1 MNNKFEKGSS
11 NLVFQQGDALSQED
25 FSQMVL
31 QIVLRHRWT
40 ILGVTV
46 LFLVTAFLYL
56 LKATPIYTSASRIYV
71 EQSGPK
77 IISEFD
83 GVMTRSGNYLYT
95 EGELLKSTPI
105 VADVVDHAEIKQLKT
120 FANVDNL
127 AAYVKKNLTVNI
139 GRRDDIITVSFNS
152 PYPAEAAQIVNAV
165 TASYVN
171 YHSARK
177 RSTASEVLR
186 ILQKEKVKRDEE
198 LLGKFAEMLEF
209 TRKNE
214 VVSFDNRGGNV
225 VFERLTKL
233 SDALTEAQ
241 LVALNA
247 KADFEAAKS
256 MENEPAKIRQFA
268 TASASVGNRVFVSD
282 NETQLRSEQRQAE
295 MELEDARYYCTED
308 HPSIQ
313 AIHTKID
320 RIKQELERQTKE
332 FADAY
337 IEVIRLRWVTAKQ
350 REDELQVSFD
360 DQYRAARDL
369 GVKAAEYSVLQSELN
384 RAERTCEILDNR
396 IKELNVTED
405 VGALNISI
413 LEVARPAQT
422 PSEPQKCRIMAIS
435 LALGLTI
442 GVCLAVFQNSLDSRL
457 RSADEISLILGI
469 PILGVIPTMSNGKDT
484 MSSGHKI
491 RSLLKSI
498 VTGGRQRKRTT
509 ISSGT
514 IHSKSL
520 SAQDDD
526 KAIEESNSIME
537 RARKV
542 RSELQSTRWTQRMGK
557 KTQGSV
563 WTTTSD
569 DKTKSKIKTA
579 FIELPIAPKGKISS
593 EKPDVVRRGQKAYLE
608 PKSVVAEAYRT
619 VRTAVFF
626 GVHYEKAKTILITSP
641 APGDGKSTVASN
653 LAITMAQAGQK
664 TLLLDADFRKPMQHN
679 IFQIDSR
686 EKGLSNL
693 LAGAVNLENAVR
705 PGPVENLD
713 ILCCGVDVP
722 NPSEVLNSNSF
733 AEVLEKFSERYDRVV
748 IDSPPVGLVADSQIL
763 SALCK
768 VTLLVLRAEKSTRR
782 HSQQARDSI
791 LSVGGHILG
800 VIVNDVSRKQGR
812 YGYYSSYGSYG
823 GYKYYGHSGT
833 AEKKKQLA
841 V

>member
-1 MNNKFEKGSS
+1 MDDNKFEKGSS
-11 NLVFQQGDALSQED
+11 NLVFPQGDALPQED
-25 FSQMVL
+25 FSQVAL

-40 ILGVTV
+40 ILGTTI
-46 LFLVTAFLYL
+46 LFLVIAFLYL

-77 IISEFD
+77 IISELE

-95 EGELLKSTPI
+95 EGELLKSNPI
-105 VADVVDHAEIKQLKT
+105 VADVVDDAEIQQLKT

-127 AAYVKKNLTVNI
+127 AAYVKRNLNVSI

-177 RSTASEVLR
+177 RSTASEVLK
-186 ILQKEKVKRDEE
+186 ILQKEKLKRDEE

-209 TRKNE
+209 TRENE
-214 VVSFDNRGGNV
+214 VVSFDNKGGNV

-241 LVALNA
+241 LAALNA
-247 KADFEAAKS
+247 KADFEAVKS
-256 MENEPAKIRQFA
+256 MANEPAKIRQFA
-268 TASASVGNRVFVSD
+268 TASASTGIRVFVSD
-282 NETQLRSEQRQAE
+282 NETQLRSEQRQVE
-295 MELEDARYYCTED
+295 MELEDARYHCTEE

-313 AIHTKID
+313 AIHTKIN
-320 RIKQELERQTKE
+320 RIKQELESQTKE

-337 IEVIRLRWVTAKQ
+337 IEVMRLRWVTTKQ

-405 VGALNISI
+405 VGALNISV
-413 LEVARPAQT
+413 LEVARPAQN
-422 PSEPQKCRIMAIS
+422 PSEPQKGRIMAIS
-435 LALGLTI
+435 LALGLTV
-442 GVCLAVFQNSLDSRL
+442 GGCLAVFQNSLDSRL
-457 RSADEISLILGI
+457 RSADEISLVLGI
-469 PILGVIPTMSNGKDT
+469 PILGIIPAMSNGKDIV
-484 MSSGHKI
+484 SSGHKI
-491 RSLLKSI
+491 RSLLKCI
-498 VTGGRQRKRTT
+498 VTGGHQRKRTT

-520 SAQDDD
+520 SAQDDG
-526 KAIEESNSIME
+526 KAMEENNSIME
-537 RARKV
+537 HARKV
-542 RSELQSTRWTQRMGK
+542 RSEIQSIRWAQRTGK
-557 KTQGSV
+557 KTHGSV
-563 WTTTSD
+563 WTTTSC
-569 DKTKSKIKTA
+569 DKARSKTKTA
-579 FIELPIAPKGKISS
+579 FIDLPIVAKGKISS

-626 GVHYEKAKTILITSP
+626 GVHYKKAKTILITSP
-641 APGDGKSTVASN
+641 APGDGKSTVSSN

-686 EKGLSNL
+686 KEGLSNL
-693 LAGAVNLENAVR
+693 LAGAINLKDAIQ
-705 PGPVENLD
+705 PGPIENLD
-713 ILCCGVDVP
+713 ILCCGIDIP

-733 AEVLEKFSERYDRVV
+733 AEVLEDISEQYDRVV

-782 HSQQARDSI
+782 HSQQARDSV

-800 VIVNDVSRKQGR
+800 VIVNDVSRKHGR
-812 YGYYSSYGSYG
+812 YGYYSGYGRYG
-823 GYKYYGHSGT
+823 GYRYYGT
-833 AEKKKQLA
+833 TEKKKQL
-841 V
+841 VVS